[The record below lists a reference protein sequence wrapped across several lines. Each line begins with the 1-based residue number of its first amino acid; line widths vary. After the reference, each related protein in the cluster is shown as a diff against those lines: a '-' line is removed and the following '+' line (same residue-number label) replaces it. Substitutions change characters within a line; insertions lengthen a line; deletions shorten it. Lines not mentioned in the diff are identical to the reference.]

1 MIRDRKV
8 RFITSGAIAGAIS
21 AFSFAVIHHLFISD
35 IWFSLGVMLAAG
47 ALCGLCVGWSYAL
60 LVDFHSIG
68 NWLRYNLL
76 YVTILALLGL
86 TSVLVFE
93 PVTTIAALAGGREAA
108 DALIR
113 QAFPLTALFTL
124 GAAVLVTWLYG
135 PSWAR
140 FGAIL
145 LTLTLIVLLLGLNIS
160 LIGLIE
166 IPRSSLY
173 LVAELFLLVLAIN
186 GVYAAAFIFFERPR
200 LPGSQPA

>member
-8 RFITSGAIAGAIS
+8 RFFTSGAIAGAIS

-60 LVDFHSIG
+60 LVEIHSIR

-108 DALIR
+108 DVLIR

-124 GAAVLVTWLYG
+124 GAAVLITWLYG

-173 LVAELFLLVLAIN
+173 LVAELFLLVIAIN

-200 LPGSQPA
+200 LPGSQPI